1 MNFLL
6 LQADL
11 GWEKWVGEG
20 VAVMMFLIMLGF
32 LLRAMPTWK
41 EIKIAEFDV
50 RTKEAE
56 ASGQMSLSLTQFA
69 TAQNQLAN
77 ALGTLGET
85 VKDIAIEQ
93 KKATDNVMILQR
105 VSTAESNQLSQSVDD
120 LIERM
125 DTLEDNLKDTDLYA
139 TRPKAITK
147 NRN

>member
-1 MNFLL
+1 MMFLIL
-6 LQADL
+6 LQTDL

-20 VAVMMFLIMLGF
+20 VAVMMFIIMLGF
-32 LLRAMPTWK
+32 LLKALPTWK
-41 EIKIAEFDV
+41 EIKIAEFTV

-69 TAQNQLAN
+69 NAQNQLAN

-105 VSTAESNQLSQSVDD
+105 VSSAESNQLSNSVEELVD
-120 LIERM
+120 RM
-125 DTLEDNLKDTDLYA
+125 NTFEKTFKDKDYEV
-139 TRPKAITK
+139 
-147 NRN
+147 

>member
-1 MNFLL
+1 MRFLIL
-6 LQADL
+6 LQTDI

-20 VAVMMFLIMLGF
+20 VAVMMFIIMLGF
-32 LLRAMPTWK
+32 LLKALPTWK

-69 TAQNQLAN
+69 SAQNQLAN
-77 ALGTLGET
+77 ALGQLGET

-105 VSTAESNQLSQSVDD
+105 VSSAESNQLSNSVEE
-120 LIERM
+120 LVERM
-125 DTLEDNLKDTDLYA
+125 DTFEETFKDKDYEV
-139 TRPKAITK
+139 RPKTTAQ
-147 NRN
+147 NRR

>member
-1 MNFLL
+1 MFLLL
-6 LQADL
+6 LQADV

-20 VAVMMFLIMLGF
+20 VAVMMFIIMLGF
-32 LLRAMPTWK
+32 LLRALPTWK
-41 EIKIAEFDV
+41 EIKLAEFDV

-105 VSTAESNQLSQSVDD
+105 MNTAESNQLSNSVDE
-120 LIERM
+120 LIDRM
-125 DTLEDNLKDTDLYA
+125 DTLEEVIKEQDYEI
-139 TRPKAITK
+139 RPKTTAK
-147 NRN
+147 ARN